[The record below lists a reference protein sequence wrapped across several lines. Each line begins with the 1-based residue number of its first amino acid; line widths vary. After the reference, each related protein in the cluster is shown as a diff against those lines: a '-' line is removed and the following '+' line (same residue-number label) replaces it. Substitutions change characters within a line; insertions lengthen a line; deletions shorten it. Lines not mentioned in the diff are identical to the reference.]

1 MSKICR
7 PLKLRL
13 CPGRKPDLVTAEPTA
28 APSSRK
34 PLLVIFVTVFIDLL
48 GFGIVMPLLPRY
60 GEHFIP
66 VDSTLTHAAQS
77 LPPSAAPGYVAA
89 ILSALAFLY
98 GLRGLPESLKQGA
111 SPRTRPGLFSF
122 MAGLR
127 AMTRGSHALILA
139 TIFLTTFAFTQFE
152 STLSLLTRHMGGAVA
167 TEPELTTSTASA
179 VVQTAHDW
187 KRGAILG
194 CLMASFSVMQFLF
207 APLWGRLSDRIG
219 RRPVLLIGLGGS
231 TISYFLFAV
240 VTQLGNNGPILGLNP
255 LVWLFVTRIGAGIS
269 GATIPTAQA
278 YIADCTD
285 EKSRGKGM
293 ALIGA
298 AFGIGFTFGPLLGA
312 AFVSGETR
320 AGMSDRGNFLV
331 FAYVGFILT
340 LSQGILV
347 RRLIPRL
354 GEFRMGLAGVI
365 LMTLGLLLI
374 GVASFQASIPILIA
388 VLPVVVIGYSAA
400 TPSLLSLLSLT
411 SGADEQG
418 ELLGIGQSMSSLARI
433 LGPLAGLSLQG
444 LEIAYPYWFAS
455 ALMAVGVLMVC
466 GLRRVVARSK

>member
-1 MSKICR
+1 M
-7 PLKLRL
+7 
-13 CPGRKPDLVTAEPTA
+13 TAETTA

-60 GEHFIP
+60 GDHFL
-66 VDSTLTHAAQS
+66 VDSQIASATQS
-77 LPPSAAPGYVAA
+77 IAPSAAPGYVAA
-89 ILSALAFLY
+89 VLSLLAFLY
-98 GLRGLPESLKQGA
+98 GLKGLPESLKRGEI
-111 SPRTRPGLFSF
+111 PRARSGLFNVA
-122 MAGLR
+122 AGLR

-139 TIFLTTFAFTQFE
+139 TIFLTTFAFAQFE
-152 STLSLLTRHMGGAVA
+152 STLSLLTRHIGGTAVA
-167 TEPELTTSTASA
+167 EGT
-179 VVQTAHDW
+179 HDW
-187 KRGAILG
+187 RRGAILG
-194 CLMASFSVMQFLF
+194 CLMASFSAMQFLF

-219 RRPVLLIGLGGS
+219 RRPVLLVGLAGS
-231 TISYFLFAV
+231 TVSYFLFAV
-240 VTQLGNNGPILGLNP
+240 VTQLGNNGPILGLSP

-269 GATIPTAQA
+269 GATISTAQA

-312 AFVSGETR
+312 AFVSGSTR
-320 AGMSDRGNFLV
+320 GGMSDQGNFLV
-331 FAYVGFILT
+331 FAFIGFILT
-340 LSQGILV
+340 LSQGLLV
-347 RRLIPRL
+347 RRLIPKL
-354 GEFRMGLAGVI
+354 GEFRMGLAGVV

-374 GVASFQASIPILIA
+374 GVASFQASIPLLIS
-388 VLPVVVIGYSAA
+388 VLPIVVVGYSAA

-444 LEIAYPYWFAS
+444 MEIAYPYWFAS
-455 ALMAVGVLMVC
+455 GMMAVGVLMML
-466 GLRRVVARSK
+466 GLRTAVSRKHASE

>member
-1 MSKICR
+1 M
-7 PLKLRL
+7 
-13 CPGRKPDLVTAEPTA
+13 TAETTA

-60 GEHFIP
+60 GDHFL
-66 VDSTLTHAAQS
+66 VDSQIASATQS
-77 LPPSAAPGYVAA
+77 IAPSAAPGYVAA
-89 ILSALAFLY
+89 VLSLLAFLY
-98 GLRGLPESLKQGA
+98 GLKGLPESLKRGET
-111 SPRTRPGLFSF
+111 PRARTGLFNVA
-122 MAGLR
+122 AGLR

-139 TIFLTTFAFTQFE
+139 TIFLTTFAFAQFE
-152 STLSLLTRHMGGAVA
+152 STLSLLTRHIGGTAVA
-167 TEPELTTSTASA
+167 EGT
-179 VVQTAHDW
+179 HDW
-187 KRGAILG
+187 RRGAILG
-194 CLMASFSVMQFLF
+194 CLMASFSAMQFLF

-219 RRPVLLIGLGGS
+219 RRPVLLVGLAGS
-231 TISYFLFAV
+231 TVSYFLFAV
-240 VTQLGNNGPILGLNP
+240 VTQLGNNGPILGLSP

-269 GATIPTAQA
+269 GATISTAQA

-312 AFVSGETR
+312 AFVSGSSR
-320 AGMSDRGNFLV
+320 GGMSDQGNFLV
-331 FAYVGFILT
+331 FAFIGFILT
-340 LSQGILV
+340 LSQGLLV
-347 RRLIPRL
+347 RRLIPKL
-354 GEFRMGLAGVI
+354 GEFRMGLAGVV

-374 GVASFQASIPILIA
+374 GVASFQASIPLLIG
-388 VLPVVVIGYSAA
+388 VLPIVVVGYSAA

-444 LEIAYPYWFAS
+444 MEIAYPYWFAS
-455 ALMAVGVLMVC
+455 GMMAVGVLMIL
-466 GLRRVVARSK
+466 GLRTAVHRKHVSE